1 MKKRTFLFLAAA
13 AVLCVLCTLSVLQV
27 RNVLANHR
35 QNERD
40 ERLIDAVRHDNLDEV
55 RNALKNDEI
64 FFLVKPHDKDIPAI
78 ENNEETND
86 DEKFL
91 PIIIKPRTHGLPYID
106 DYKYDLFLRGPWIP
120 VRD

>member
-1 MKKRTFLFLAAA
+1 MKKKTIFSV
-13 AVLCVLCTLSVLQV
+13 VLIVWCVLCTLSVLQI
-27 RNVLANHR
+27 RSVLANHR

-40 ERLIDAVRHDNLDEV
+40 ERLIDAIRHDNLDEV

-91 PIIIKPRTHGLPYID
+91 PIIIKPRTPGLPYIYD
-106 DYKYDLFLRGPWIP
+106 YDLFLRGPWIP
-120 VRD
+120 MK